1 MDAPNRP
8 VRPFVMDRPVL
19 YPFVAELRESERLR
33 AFAEALPAA
42 ARVSEPV
49 LPVLLAALHEEV
61 GRGLVALAPEDADA
75 RDAAEGAAWFLGDE
89 RVALFPSRGVHWG
102 SGLEPP
108 PHLVGER
115 ARALDVLAR
124 GGLVCA
130 SAAAV
135 AEPLPPPAARPEPIE
150 LTPAAEV
157 SLEALTE
164 ALALAGYERVERADE
179 RGQFAV
185 RGGLVD
191 VFPTTGR
198 EPLRVE
204 FWGDEIEGIRA
215 FSPFTQRA
223 LHPVEYAVI
232 YPAAER
238 RLDLVETQL
247 VDKDEPIPIPR
258 DLVAPLPE
266 GVDLVWERDEVR
278 AVWEEED
285 LEPISLARAVA
296 LDPLP
301 SGQPFAFEAQR
312 PALVARGLAEAENE
326 LAAFVRAGNRVV
338 VAFPHRG
345 EALRQQ
351 NLLRRVD
358 ARILEDGEEL
368 PREAELLF
376 AISPAR
382 RGFVWRDLGLVLLPD
397 TQVFR
402 KRPPRE
408 RRLGARSLQS
418 FADLRTGDYVVHE
431 DHGIGKLLSFETKE
445 VAGVTRD
452 YLLLAFRGDD
462 RLYVPHEQVGKVS
475 RYIGAD
481 ATAPALS
488 KLGGKAWDNLK
499 TRARE
504 SVRELAGELL
514 ALYAQRQQA
523 SGVPFDLRN
532 EWLERLEAEFPYRE
546 TADQQT
552 AIEAVKE
559 DLEAP
564 RPMDRLVCGDVGF
577 GKTEVA
583 IRAAFAVAVNGK
595 QTLMLAP
602 TTILAEQHWHT
613 FRNRYRDFP
622 VRVEMVS
629 RFRQPKEV
637 KQVLA
642 DFQAGKVEVLI
653 GTHRILSRDVIPK
666 ELGLVILDEE
676 QRFGVAQKE
685 LLRALRLE
693 VDVLTLSATPIPRTL
708 HMSLSGLRDISIIE
722 TPPEGRRPIRTTVAE
737 YDEELVKLAL
747 EREHERGG
755 QSFYLHNRVETIE
768 DVAEKLQQL
777 SPDLRFL
784 VAHGQMRERDL
795 EEKMHAFLRGD
806 ADVLVSTTIIES
818 GLDIPQANTLV
829 VERADTLGLSQLYQI
844 RGRVGRSD
852 VTAHAYL
859 FYPDMSEL
867 TPEARARLATLAD
880 HTELGAGFAIAMRDL
895 EIRGAGNLLGDEQS
909 GHVAALG
916 FELYVE
922 LLAEAVAELSGERR
936 VAARPVRVDVRVDAY
951 VPAEYIESE
960 ALKIDLHRRL
970 ALTDDEDELRELQAA
985 TEDRFGPL
993 PEPVENLFLIQEAK
1007 LKLARA
1013 GADYLVFR
1021 GGKASVGQMVL
1032 GSAELRDLR
1041 RRVDTAVY
1049 STGNREITLREDGF
1063 PEALRLV
1070 DAILAARQ
1078 AA

>member
-1 MDAPNRP
+1 
-8 VRPFVMDRPVL
+8 MDRPTLHSLVDR
-19 YPFVAELRESERLR
+19 LRDHERLQQ
-33 AFAEALPAA
+33 FAAALPTR

-49 LPVLLAALHEEV
+49 LPLVLAALYEELE
-61 GRGLVALAPEDADA
+61 RGLVVLLPEDADA
-75 RDAAEGAAWFLGDE
+75 RDAAEAAGWFLGEE
-89 RVALFPSRGVHWG
+89 RVALFPSRGVSWS

-115 ARALDVLAR
+115 ARALAVLAR

-130 SAAAV
+130 SATAI
-135 AEPLPPPAARPEPIE
+135 AEGLPPAAERPAPLTVAPGDEPGIDS
-150 LTPAAEV
+150 LAEQ
-157 SLEALTE
+157 
-164 ALALAGYERVERADE
+164 LAEAGYERVERAEE

-198 EPLRVE
+198 EPLRIE
-204 FWGDEIEGIRA
+204 LFGDEIEQIRA

-223 LHPVEYAVI
+223 LRPVDEATI
-232 YPAAER
+232 YPAGER
-238 RLDLVETQL
+238 RRRLVEIDLGPEDGEDTAPPQAPENL
-247 VDKDEPIPIPR
+247 VPAFDRSPDF
-258 DLVAPLPE
+258 
-266 GVDLVWERDEVR
+266 VWSPDEVI
-278 AVWEEED
+278 AVWEEQ
-285 LEPISLARAVA
+285 SLAPVD
-296 LDPLP
+296 LGSTTILTQLP
-301 SGQPFAFEAQR
+301 QGQPFSFDAQR
-312 PALVARGLAEAENE
+312 PALSARGLSEAENE
-326 LAAFVRAGNRVV
+326 LNGLLRQELDVV

-351 NLLRRVD
+351 QLLRRVS
-358 ARILEDGEEL
+358 AHLLEPGEAPVGL
-368 PREAELLF
+368 AF
-376 AISPAR
+376 AVAPAR
-382 RGFVWRDLGLVLLPD
+382 RGFVWRELGVALLPD

-402 KRPPRE
+402 KRPPRAAAAPG
-408 RRLGARSLQS
+408 RALQS
-418 FADLRTGDYVVHE
+418 FSDLRTGDYVVHE
-431 DHGIGKLLSFETKE
+431 DHGIAQLLGFETKE

-452 YLLLAFRGDD
+452 YLLLAYRGDD
-462 RLYVPHEQVGKVS
+462 RVYVPHEQIGKVS
-475 RYIGAD
+475 RYVGAD
-481 ATAPALS
+481 AKAPALS

-504 SVRELAGELL
+504 HLREMAGELL
-514 ALYAQRQQA
+514 QLYAQRQTQPGIA
-523 SGVPFDLRN
+523 FEVDH
-532 EWLERLEAEFPYRE
+532 EWVERLESEFPYRE
-546 TADQQT
+546 TEDQRT

-559 DLEAP
+559 DLESP
-564 RPMDRLVCGDVGF
+564 HPMDRLVCGDVGF

-583 IRAAFAVAVNGK
+583 LRAAFTVAVSGK
-595 QTLMLAP
+595 QVLMLVP
-602 TTILAEQHWHT
+602 TTVLAQQHWNT
-613 FRNRYRDFP
+613 FRDRYRDFP

-629 RFRQPKEV
+629 RFRRPADV
-637 KQVLA
+637 KRVLQEFA
-642 DFQAGKVEVLI
+642 EGKVEVLI
-653 GTHRILSRDVIPK
+653 GTHRVLSRDVIPK
-666 ELGLVILDEE
+666 ELGLVIVDEE

-685 LLRALRLE
+685 LLRQLRLE
-693 VDVLTLSATPIPRTL
+693 VDVLAMSATPIPRTL
-708 HMSLSGLRDISIIE
+708 HMSMSGLRDISVIE
-722 TPPEGRRPIRTTVAE
+722 TPPEGRRPIRTFVGE
-737 YDEELVKLAL
+737 YDDELIKSAL
-747 EREHERGG
+747 ERESARNG
-755 QSFYLHNRVETIE
+755 QAFYLHNRVETIE
-768 DVAEKLQQL
+768 EAARKLQEL
-777 SPDLRFL
+777 CPNLRFL
-784 VAHGQMRERDL
+784 VAHGQMAEREL
-795 EEKMHAFLRGD
+795 EDKMMAFLSGD

-818 GLDIPQANTLV
+818 GLDIPQANTLI
-829 VERADTLGLSQLYQI
+829 VERADQLGLSQLYQI

-936 VAARPVRVDVRVDAY
+936 VAARPVRVDARVDAY

-970 ALTDDEDELRELQAA
+970 ALTEDEDELRELQAA

-1013 GADYLVFR
+1013 GADYFVFR

-1032 GSAELRDLR
+1032 GSSELRDLR

-1063 PEALRLV
+1063 PQALRLV

>member
-1 MDAPNRP
+1 MPKDSTGRRRASTNLEGREAHASSRVM
-8 VRPFVMDRPVL
+8 VRTVEQRPVL
-19 YPFVAELRESERLR
+19 FAFVRELLEHEKLLE
-33 AFAEALPAA
+33 FADSLPAR
-42 ARVSEPV
+42 ARVSEPA
-49 LPVLLAALHEEV
+49 LPLVVSALHEQL
-61 GRGLVALAPEDADA
+61 GRALTILVPEDADA
-75 RDAAEGAAWFLGDE
+75 RDLAEAAAWYLGSE
-89 RVALFPSRGVHWG
+89 RVALLPSRGVRWD
-102 SGLEPP
+102 SGLRPP

-115 ARALDVLAR
+115 ARALHLLDEGA
-124 GGLVCA
+124 LVVV
-130 SAAAV
+130 SAAA
-135 AEPLPPPAARPEPIE
+135 ASEGLPPERVRPEPLSIAPGDE
-150 LTPAAEV
+150 RGI
-157 SLEALTE
+157 EALTE
-164 ALALAGYERVERADE
+164 ALALAGYERVERAEE

-358 ARILEDGEEL
+358 ARILEDGDEL

-504 SVRELAGELL
+504 SLRELAGELL
-514 ALYAQRQQA
+514 ALYARRQQA
-523 SGVPFDLRN
+523 SGFAYDLTSD
-532 EWLERLEAEFPYRE
+532 WFERLEAAFPYGE
-546 TADQQT
+546 TPDQRT

-564 RPMDRLVCGDVGF
+564 RPMDRLICGDVGF

-583 IRAAFAVAVNGK
+583 LRAAFTVAVAGK
-595 QTLMLAP
+595 QVLMLVP
-602 TTILAEQHWHT
+602 TTVLAQQHWNT
-613 FRNRYRDFP
+613 FRERYRDFP

-629 RFRQPKEV
+629 RFRRPADV
-637 KQVLA
+637 KKVLA
-642 DFQAGKVEVLI
+642 EFREGKVEVLI

-666 ELGLVILDEE
+666 ELGLVIVDEE

-685 LLRALRLE
+685 LLRQLRLE
-693 VDVLTLSATPIPRTL
+693 VDVLAMSATPIPRTL
-708 HMSLSGLRDISIIE
+708 HMSLSGLRDISVIE
-722 TPPEGRRPIRTTVAE
+722 TPPEGRRPIRTYVGE
-737 YDEELVKLAL
+737 YD
-747 EREHERGG
+747 
-755 QSFYLHNRVETIE
+755 
-768 DVAEKLQQL
+768 
-777 SPDLRFL
+777 
-784 VAHGQMRERDL
+784 
-795 EEKMHAFLRGD
+795 
-806 ADVLVSTTIIES
+806 
-818 GLDIPQANTLV
+818 
-829 VERADTLGLSQLYQI
+829 
-844 RGRVGRSD
+844 
-852 VTAHAYL
+852 
-859 FYPDMSEL
+859 
-867 TPEARARLATLAD
+867 
-880 HTELGAGFAIAMRDL
+880 
-895 EIRGAGNLLGDEQS
+895 
-909 GHVAALG
+909 
-916 FELYVE
+916 
-922 LLAEAVAELSGERR
+922 
-936 VAARPVRVDVRVDAY
+936 
-951 VPAEYIESE
+951 
-960 ALKIDLHRRL
+960 
-970 ALTDDEDELRELQAA
+970 
-985 TEDRFGPL
+985 
-993 PEPVENLFLIQEAK
+993 
-1007 LKLARA
+1007 
-1013 GADYLVFR
+1013 
-1021 GGKASVGQMVL
+1021 
-1032 GSAELRDLR
+1032 
-1041 RRVDTAVY
+1041 
-1049 STGNREITLREDGF
+1049 
-1063 PEALRLV
+1063 
-1070 DAILAARQ
+1070 
-1078 AA
+1078 